1 MRSVTKTGITDSV
14 QVVAVSCDA
23 IVRWSIVYD
32 FYEVP
37 NPGGIPTAALWV
49 HSVMPTTAELAKKI
63 AALEAL
69 LNEKLDTLIDDLV
82 SRINI
87 KLQNMGLGEHASLC
101 ESVQYISKEFDTMKQ
116 KQEEL
121 VASNKALLS
130 RNEALEK
137 RVADL
142 EQYSRMN
149 NVEIKGIPSSQG
161 EDCIAILKQI
171 GDAIE
176 YPISPTDIDT
186 AHRVASRS
194 SDKSII
200 ARFCSRDKKNEF
212 IRKAR
217 RARLR
222 TDHVGFTGSTNMPIY
237 VNDHLTID
245 NKKLF

>member
-1 MRSVTKTGITDSV
+1 
-14 QVVAVSCDA
+14 
-23 IVRWSIVYD
+23 
-32 FYEVP
+32 
-37 NPGGIPTAALWV
+37 
-49 HSVMPTTAELAKKI
+49 MPTTAELAKKI

-245 NKKLF
+245 NKKLFSKALSLKKENKWKYLWTENCQIKARKSDDSRVYRIMTESDLRIFV

>member
-1 MRSVTKTGITDSV
+1 
-14 QVVAVSCDA
+14 
-23 IVRWSIVYD
+23 
-32 FYEVP
+32 
-37 NPGGIPTAALWV
+37 
-49 HSVMPTTAELAKKI
+49 MPSTAELAKKI
-63 AALEAL
+63 ASLEAV
-69 LNEKLDTLIDDLV
+69 LNDKLDTLIDDLV
-82 SRINI
+82 ARINI
-87 KLQNMGLGEHASLC
+87 KLENLGLGEHVSLC
-101 ESVQYISKEFDTMKQ
+101 ESVRFMSKELDTMKL

-121 VASNKALLS
+121 VTSNKALLS

-149 NVEIKGIPSSQG
+149 NVEIKGIPTSQG
-161 EDCIAILKQI
+161 EDCGAILKRI

-176 YPISPTDIDT
+176 LPILTTDIDT

-194 SDKSII
+194 NEKSII

-222 TDHVGFTGSTNMPIY
+222 TDHIGFTGGTNMPIY

-245 NKKLF
+245 NKKVFSKALALKKENKWKYLWTENCQIKARKTDDSRVYRIITESDLRIFT

>member
-1 MRSVTKTGITDSV
+1 
-14 QVVAVSCDA
+14 
-23 IVRWSIVYD
+23 
-32 FYEVP
+32 
-37 NPGGIPTAALWV
+37 
-49 HSVMPTTAELAKKI
+49 MPTTAELAKKI
-63 AALEAL
+63 ASLEAV

-87 KLQNMGLGEHASLC
+87 KLQNVGLGEHASLC
-101 ESVQYISKEFDTMKQ
+101 ESVQFMNKELDTIKL

-121 VASNKALLS
+121 VTSNKALLS
-130 RNEALEK
+130 RNEALERK
-137 RVADL
+137 VADL

-149 NVEIKGIPSSQG
+149 NVEIKGIPTSQG
-161 EDCIAILKQI
+161 EDCGVILKRI

-176 YPISPTDIDT
+176 YPLLPTDIDT
-186 AHRVASRS
+186 AHRVAS
-194 SDKSII
+194 KSNEKNII

-222 TDHVGFTGSTNMPIY
+222 TDHIGFTGGTSTPVY

-245 NKKLF
+245 NKKMFSKALALKKENKWKYLWTENCQIKACKTDDSRVYHIFTESDLRIFT